1 MKKDI
6 EIPEIDGIHIVAIKE
21 WDKDFT
27 EKQWNVY
34 IVNNRK
40 EVISTVLVLSRG
52 KSEDRKTST
61 LRHSLGDIEPNMSA
75 KIEFIT
81 TEVLEFTNEYLVTF
95 FIENKLFEK
104 NFVFAPHTISENKAT
119 EVPVMKTEGI
129 LAK

>member
-81 TEVLEFTNEYLVTF
+81 TEVLEFTNRSEEHTSELQSRPHLVCR
-95 FIENKLFEK
+95 LLLEK
-104 NFVFAPHTISENKAT
+104 K
-119 EVPVMKTEGI
+119 K
-129 LAK
+129 KKKK

>member
-81 TEVLEFTNEYLVTF
+81 TEVLEFT
-95 FIENKLFEK
+95 IDILFDFLSKTAFSVK
-104 NFVFAPHTISENKAT
+104 NSIFHPDPFT
-119 EVPVMKTEGI
+119 
-129 LAK
+129 